1 MYGMPYI
8 TCRMKTISITRARAE
23 LFGLVSEV
31 NDAHEP
37 VQITA
42 RQGDA
47 VLVSE
52 RDWRAIQETLY
63 LLSVPG
69 MRESLREGMETPV
82 ADCSSTLDW

>member
-1 MYGMPYI
+1 
-8 TCRMKTISITRARAE
+8 MKTIPITRARAE

-42 RQGDA
+42 RHGDA

-52 RDWRAIQETLY
+52 RDWQAIQETLY

-69 MRESLREGMETPV
+69 MRESIREGMETPV
-82 ADCSSTLDW
+82 EDCSDTLDW